1 MKVTIQPSI
10 SHGSV
15 KIPPSKSNAHRAII
29 CAALSN
35 GKSTISNIDYSVDIQ
50 TTIDCMRKLGANI
63 ICHKDSVEIIGIPDF
78 NQLKDNHIEC
88 NESGS
93 TLRFLIPIF
102 SLTNQK
108 VVFTGKNRL
117 LKRPQKVYE
126 DLFKENNECKK
137 RLAQVQKL
145 ELVSF
150 ASRG

>member
-15 KIPPSKSNAHRAII
+15 KIPPSKSMAHRAII
-29 CAALSN
+29 CAALAN

-63 ICHKDSVEIIGIPDF
+63 ICHEDSVEIQGIQDF
-78 NQLKDNHIEC
+78 NHLIDNHIEC

-108 VVFTGKNRL
+108 VIFTGRINKGINHLRRNL
-117 LKRPQKVYE
+117 IAV
-126 DLFKENNECKK
+126 D
-137 RLAQVQKL
+137 
-145 ELVSF
+145 
-150 ASRG
+150 

>member
-1 MKVTIQPSI
+1 MKVKILPSK
-10 SHGSV
+10 SHGTV

-35 GKSTISNIDYSVDIQ
+35 GKSTLSNIDYSVDIQ
-50 TTIDCMRKLGANI
+50 TTIDCMRKLGAQI
-63 ICHKDSVEIIGIPDF
+63 QCFKDSVEIIGIQDF
-78 NQLKDNHIEC
+78 NHLSNNQIEC

-108 VVFTGKNRL
+108 VLFTGKNRL

-126 DLFKENNECKK
+126 DLFKENNLYFRRNGMK
-137 RLAQVQKL
+137 
-145 ELVSF
+145 F
-150 ASRG
+150 I